1 MAGPCK
7 KMSALTGAFL
17 LCAALFLGACSTT
30 GKPKTVRP
38 ARLLEIEDL
47 RRIPQD
53 LTGLAGAV
61 GPEVS
66 TGSTCRSQLLQE
78 FADSFFKPWT
88 SSPPLAGHAE
98 SKSFMARQAK
108 GSWYGVNKRKVAPK
122 QKRELL
128 ENCDLDRF
136 PSRDERAIAV
146 APGHLRGL
154 PTVLPFYER
163 ESDEPFD
170 MLSYPHVKLNEPLRI
185 LHASQDGVWFFVETA
200 YSNGWLPASE
210 VALVDDDFIES
221 WMRAPH
227 LVIVRD
233 YAPVADGRRM
243 GASRAKI
250 GTLLPLSAVGGEE
263 EGWQVMVASAGEGGR
278 AESRSIRIP
287 QNAAAPFPLAFD
299 QQNISLIGNQLLGQ
313 PYGWGEIYDLRDC
326 SALLR
331 DFFLPFGIWLPRTSA
346 DQIASI
352 PKRLQ
357 LAALAPQEK
366 NELIKSRGL
375 PLLTLLFKP
384 GHIMLYAGLDREG
397 EPLVFHAAWSMQ
409 VKDEDRKRK
418 TRILGGSVITT
429 LEPGK
434 ELGLVPGSTLLER
447 VTEMGTITDRCTP
460 SKK

>member
-1 MAGPCK
+1 MAGPWK
-7 KMSALTGAFL
+7 KMSAFTGASL
-17 LCAALFLGACSTT
+17 VCAALFLGACSATGKRTT
-30 GKPKTVRP
+30 GPP
-38 ARLLEIEDL
+38 ARVLEIEDL

-66 TGSTCRSQLLQE
+66 TGSPCRNQLLQE
-78 FADSFFKPWT
+78 FSDSFFTPWT
-88 SSPPLAGHAE
+88 SSRPLVDHAE

-108 GSWYGVNKRKVAPK
+108 GSWYGVNKRKIAAK
-122 QKRELL
+122 QMRELL

-154 PTVLPFYER
+154 PTGLPFYER
-163 ESDEPFD
+163 LSDEPFD

-185 LHASQDGVWFFVETA
+185 LHASKDGVWFFVETA
-200 YSNGWLPASE
+200 YSNGWLQASE

-221 WMRAPH
+221 WKRAPH

-233 YAPVADGRRM
+233 YAPVADGRRL
-243 GASRAKI
+243 GAFRAKI
-250 GTLLPLSAVGGEE
+250 GTILPLSAIGGEE
-263 EGWQVMVASAGEGGR
+263 EVWQVMVASAGEGGR

-287 QNAAAPFPLAFD
+287 RHAAAPFPLAFD
-299 QQNISLIGNQLLGQ
+299 QQNISLLGNQLLGQ
-313 PYGWGEIYDLRDC
+313 PYGWGEVYDLRDC

-346 DQIASI
+346 DQIASM

-366 NELIKSRGL
+366 KELIKSRGL

-384 GHIMLYAGLDREG
+384 GHIMLYAGKDLEG
-397 EPLVFHAAWSMQ
+397 QPLVFHAAWSMQ
-409 VKDEDRKRK
+409 VKDKDKER

-434 ELGLVPGSTLLER
+434 ELGLVPGSTLLEQA
-447 VTEMGTITDRCTP
+447 TEMGTITDRCVP
-460 SKK
+460 IPK